1 MKAKNIIK
9 FISYFLFGFILVFLI
24 LDVLANYW
32 LPQKME
38 HLIKNK
44 FSESTDSLYNLSF
57 DKLSISLLS
66 KTISVNNISIV
77 PKHGKQNLSKTY
89 SIKIKHLKFAN
100 LSILSYVKNKKLSI
114 GRIECI
120 EPVVLYYI
128 NSNDSIS
135 VKKITSKK
143 NTTKSLNAISI
154 KKMDIINVKFSI
166 YKNAIDSFPI
176 FESYENSIISNN
188 INLNLK
194 NIHKDS
200 FLLADQLD
208 VTLNNI
214 KYNIE
219 GSLYAIYSKKILASF
234 SNSSIHIDSLKLIPI
249 YNKIMFADKSIYQ
262 TSRTEFYA
270 AHLEVKQFD
279 YNLLIKSKIIDIN
292 KIEMSDCFI
301 DIYRDNTRPLK
312 QKNRPSLQT
321 IIKQIPILC
330 SLDTIEVKNG
340 KLNFEALNPK
350 TNTVGTISLDK
361 IKVSVYGITND
372 SINFTENQS
381 VEATINGYIL
391 NKGNFT
397 ESYRFPL
404 KASTELFYC
413 SGSVSSMPL
422 SSFNS
427 IIASSRQ
434 LKFKSGEIDTISF
447 SFKAEENYSNGTMAF
462 KYHDLRI
469 EVLNQKNSNSIK
481 LDVSTFL
488 LNKFKIE
495 KSNPLQNKKTR
506 ISKLHVKHN
515 PYRYFLFYS
524 MQSILSGIEPSIK
537 KE

>member
-44 FSESTDSLYNLSF
+44 FSESTDSIYNLSF

-66 KTISVNNISIV
+66 KTISVSDISVV
-77 PKHGKQNLSKTY
+77 PKHGKQNLSETY
-89 SIKIKHLKFAN
+89 SIEIKHLKLIN
-100 LSILSYVKNKKLSI
+100 LSILPYLRDKKLSI
-114 GRIECI
+114 ERIECI

-128 NSNDSIS
+128 NSNDTSS
-135 VKKITSKK
+135 LKKITSKR
-143 NTTKSLNAISI
+143 NITKSLNAISI

-166 YKNAIDSFPI
+166 YKNVIDSFPI
-176 FESYENSIISNN
+176 FESYENSIVSDN

-200 FLLADQLD
+200 FMLADQLD
-208 VTLNNI
+208 VTLNNF
-214 KYNIE
+214 KYDIE

-249 YNKIMFADKSIYQ
+249 YNKMMFADKSIYQ

-270 AHLEVKQFD
+270 AHLEVKHFD
-279 YNLLIKSKIIDIN
+279 YNLLIKSKIIDIK
-292 KIEMSDCFI
+292 KIEMSDCLI

-312 QKNRPSLQT
+312 QENRPSLQT

-350 TNTVGTISLDK
+350 ANAVGTISLDK

-391 NKGNFT
+391 DKGNFT
-397 ESYRFPL
+397 ESYIFPL
-404 KASTELFYC
+404 KANTELFYC

-434 LKFKSGEIDTISF
+434 LEFKSGEIDTMSF
-447 SFKAEENYSNGTMAF
+447 SFKAEENYSNGTMTF
-462 KYHDLRI
+462 KYHGLRI
-469 EVLNQKNSNSIK
+469 EVLNQKNTNSIK
-481 LDVSTFL
+481 SNFSTFL

-495 KSNPLQNKKTR
+495 KSNPLKNKKTR
-506 ISKLHVKHN
+506 VSKLHVKHN

>member
-9 FISYFLFGFILVFLI
+9 SISYFLFGFILIFLI

-77 PKHGKQNLSKTY
+77 PKDGKQNLSKTY
-89 SIKIKHLKFAN
+89 SIEIKHLKFIN
-100 LSILSYVKNKKLSI
+100 LSILPYLRDKKLSI
-114 GRIECI
+114 ERIECI

-128 NSNDSIS
+128 NSNDTNS
-135 VKKITSKK
+135 VKKITSIK

-166 YKNAIDSFPI
+166 YKNAIDSFPV
-176 FESYENSIISNN
+176 FESYKNSIISNN

-208 VTLNNI
+208 VTLNNF

-234 SNSSIHIDSLKLIPI
+234 SNSSIHIDSLKLMPI
-249 YNKIMFADKSIYQ
+249 YNKMMFADKSIYQ

-350 TNTVGTISLDK
+350 TNTIGTISLDK

-372 SINFTENQS
+372 SVNFTENQS

-397 ESYRFPL
+397 ESYIFPL
-404 KASTELFYC
+404 KANTELFYC

-434 LKFKSGEIDTISF
+434 LEFKSGEIDTMSF
-447 SFKAEENYSNGTMAF
+447 SFKAEENYSNGTMTF
-462 KYHDLRI
+462 KYHNLKIDVI
-469 EVLNQKNSNSIK
+469 NQNKNNSIK
-481 LDVSTFL
+481 SDVSTFL

-495 KSNPLQNKKTR
+495 KSNPLKNKKTR